1 MPMSDNEI
9 KTNID
14 GLKVGMY
21 VTRLERPWLE
31 TPFPLQGLHI
41 ESEKDIEMLR
51 RYTSYVYVDTARGP
65 SPSVKHWITD
75 DSEQLHLRDRELP
88 PIKAFKNKPEN
99 EYTKLKKCFYEIK
112 SSFEQ
117 EFKDAKGIQE
127 KVNSSLKK
135 ILHDLQKGK
144 SLDIELV
151 KEGVEATVGSI
162 IRNPSAFAL
171 LIQLE
176 KSNQYI
182 YSHALGTSVWC
193 AQFGRHLGL
202 ERKDI
207 NNLALGGMLLDI
219 GKTKLPNTLLN
230 KKDTL
235 SPEDCALIQ
244 RHVDYSVKILATSKS
259 IPPPVLRM
267 VATHHERADGSG
279 YPQKLE
285 NDLIP
290 IYGRIAGIV
299 DSYDAMT
306 TRKPYSEVVFTP
318 HEAIHELYHCRNTIF
333 QTELIEQ
340 FIQTVGLYPTGSLVE
355 CNSGEIGIV
364 LEVNDL
370 KRLFPT
376 VMLVLDRDKRPMKE
390 FKTINLSQQEN
401 SGLKVVKGLPYGAH
415 GIKMDQLFL

>member
-1 MPMSDNEI
+1 
-9 KTNID
+9 
-14 GLKVGMY
+14 MY

-65 SPSVKHWITD
+65 SPPVEHWITD
-75 DSEQLHLRDRELP
+75 DPEKLQLQDRELP
-88 PIKAFKNKPEN
+88 PIEAFNNKPDN

-117 EFKDAKGIQE
+117 EFKDAREIQE
-127 KVNSSLKK
+127 RVNSSLKK

-144 SLDIELV
+144 SLDIALV

-171 LIQLE
+171 LVQIE
-176 KSNQYI
+176 KSNKYI

-219 GKTKLPNTLLN
+219 GKIKLPNTLLN

-235 SPEDCALIQ
+235 SPGECTLIQ
-244 RHVDYSVKILATSKS
+244 KHVDYSVKILAASKS
-259 IPPPVLRM
+259 IPPSVLRM

-376 VMLVLDRDKRPMKE
+376 VMLILDKDKLPMKE
-390 FKTINLSQQEN
+390 FKTINLSKQKN
-401 SGLKVVKGLPYGAH
+401 SSLKVEKGLPYGAH

>member
-1 MPMSDNEI
+1 MSDNEL
-9 KTNID
+9 KTSID
-14 GLKVGMY
+14 GLAVGMY
-21 VTRLERPWLE
+21 VTRLDCPWLE
-31 TPFPLQGLHI
+31 TPFPLQGVRV

-51 RYTSYVYVDTARGP
+51 RYTSYVYVDTLKGP
-65 SPSVKHWITD
+65 SPSHEFWVTGGDK
-75 DSEQLHLRDRELP
+75 QLRLQDREPP
-88 PIKAFKNKPEN
+88 PIEVFKNRSDN

-117 EFKDAKGIQE
+117 EFKYARDIQE
-127 KVNSSLKK
+127 KINSNLKK

-151 KEGVEATVGSI
+151 KQGVEATVASI

-171 LIQLE
+171 LVQIE
-176 KSNQYI
+176 KSDEYI

-202 ERKDI
+202 DRNDI
-207 NNLALGGMLLDI
+207 NDLALGGMLLDI
-219 GKTKLPNTLLN
+219 GKVKLPKALLN
-230 KKDTL
+230 KKDAL
-235 SPEDCALIQ
+235 SPEECKLIQ
-244 RHVDYSVKILATSKS
+244 THVDHSIKILAKSKS
-259 IPPPVLRM
+259 IPASVLRM
-267 VATHHERADGSG
+267 VATHHERANGSG
-279 YPQKLE
+279 YPQGLE

-306 TRKPYSEVVFTP
+306 TRKPHNALVYSP

-333 QTELIEQ
+333 QEELIEQ

-355 CNSGEIGIV
+355 CNSGEVGIV
-364 LEVNDL
+364 VEVNDL

-376 VMLVLDRDKRPMKE
+376 VMMILDKDKLPKE
-390 FKTINLSQQEN
+390 EFTKINLSKQK
-401 SGLKVVKGLPYGAH
+401 SSSLKIVKGLPYGAY
-415 GIKMDQLFL
+415 GIKMEQLFL

>member
-1 MPMSDNEI
+1 MSDKEL
-9 KTNID
+9 KTSID
-14 GLKVGMY
+14 GLSVGMY

-31 TPFPLQGLHI
+31 TPFPLQGVHI
-41 ESEKDIEMLR
+41 ESEKDIAMLR

-65 SPSVKHWITD
+65 SPSHEFWITD
-75 DSEQLHLRDRELP
+75 HDQLQLQEREDLP
-88 PIKAFKNKPEN
+88 IEVFKSKPDN

-112 SSFEQ
+112 CSFEQ
-117 EFKDAKGIQE
+117 EFRDAKEIQK

-151 KEGVEATVGSI
+151 KQGVEATVSSI

-171 LIQLE
+171 LIQIE
-176 KSNQYI
+176 KSDEYI

-202 ERKDI
+202 DKNDI

-219 GKTKLPNTLLN
+219 GKMKLPKALLY
-230 KKDTL
+230 KKDAL
-235 SPEDCALIQ
+235 SPEECKLTQ
-244 RHVDYSVKILATSKS
+244 THVEHSVQILAKSKS
-259 IPPPVLRM
+259 VDPSVLSM
-267 VATHHERADGSG
+267 VATHHERANGTG
-279 YPQKLE
+279 YPQGLK
-285 NDLIP
+285 NDSIP
-290 IYGRIAGIV
+290 IFGRIGGII

-306 TRKPYSEVVFTP
+306 TQKPYSDIVYTP
-318 HEAIHELYHCRNTIF
+318 HEAIHELYQCRNTIF
-333 QTELIEQ
+333 QEELIEQ

-355 CNSGEIGIV
+355 CNSGEVGIV

-376 VMLVLDRDKRPMKE
+376 LMVILDKDKLPVEE
-390 FKTINLSQQEN
+390 FKKINLSKQEN
-401 SGLKVVKGLPYGAH
+401 FSLKVKKGLPYGAY
-415 GIKMDQLFL
+415 GIKMEQLFL

>member
-1 MPMSDNEI
+1 MTDNEL
-9 KTNID
+9 KTSID

-31 TPFPLQGLHI
+31 TPFPLQGLQI
-41 ESEKDIEMLR
+41 RTEKDIEMLR
-51 RYTSYVYVDTARGP
+51 RYSSYVYIDTDKGP
-65 SPSVKHWITD
+65 SPSHEFWITD
-75 DSEQLHLRDRELP
+75 EQDPLQLQNKEPP
-88 PIKAFKNKPEN
+88 PIEAFRNRSEN

-112 SSFEQ
+112 ASFEQ
-117 EFKDAKGIQE
+117 EFRNAREIQE
-127 KVNSSLKK
+127 KINLNLNK

-144 SLDIELV
+144 SLDIELL
-151 KEGVEATVGSI
+151 KQGVEATVGSI
-162 IRNPSAFAL
+162 IRNPAAFAL
-171 LIQLE
+171 LVQLE
-176 KSNQYI
+176 KSDQYT

-202 ERKDI
+202 ERNDI

-219 GKTKLPNTLLN
+219 GKVKLSNDLWH
-230 KKDTL
+230 KKDAL
-235 SPEDCALIQ
+235 SPEECKLIQ
-244 RHVDYSVKILATSKS
+244 RHVDYSVKILAKSKS
-259 IPPPVLRM
+259 APSSVLRM

-279 YPQKLE
+279 YPEGLK
-285 NDLIP
+285 NNAIP

-318 HEAIHELYHCRNTIF
+318 HEAIHELYNCRNTIF
-333 QTELIEQ
+333 QPELVEQ

-355 CNSGEIGIV
+355 CNSGEVGIV

-376 VMLVLDRDKRPMKE
+376 VMLILDKDKLPMQE
-390 FKTINLSQQEN
+390 FKKINLSKQK
-401 SGLKVVKGLPYGAH
+401 SSHLKVVKGLPYGSY

>member
-1 MPMSDNEI
+1 MSDNEL
-9 KTNID
+9 KTSID
-14 GLKVGMY
+14 GLRVGMY

-51 RYTSYVYVDTARGP
+51 RYTSYVYVDATRGP
-65 SPSVKHWITD
+65 SPSVEYWITG
-75 DSEQLHLRDRELP
+75 DSVQLRLQDSELP
-88 PIKAFKNKPEN
+88 PIEAFKSKSDN

-117 EFKDAKGIQE
+117 EFRNAKEIQQ
-127 KVNSSLKK
+127 KINSSLKK
-135 ILHDLQKGK
+135 ILNDLQQGK

-171 LIQLE
+171 LVQIE
-176 KSNQYI
+176 KSDKYI

-219 GKTKLPNTLLN
+219 GKVKLPSALLN

-235 SPEDCALIQ
+235 SPEECTFIQ
-244 RHVDYSVKILATSKS
+244 KHVDYGVKILAKSKAV
-259 IPPPVLRM
+259 PPAVLRM

-279 YPQKLE
+279 YPQGLD

-306 TRKPYSEVVFTP
+306 THKPYSEVVFTP
-318 HEAIHELYHCRNTIF
+318 HEAIHELYNCRDTIF

-355 CNSGEIGIV
+355 CNSGEVGIV

-376 VMLVLDRDKRPMKE
+376 VMLVLDQNKQPMKE
-390 FKTINLSQQEN
+390 FKKINLSKHKN
-401 SGLKVVKGLPYGAH
+401 SSLKVVKGLPYGAH